1 MLQEKEKQQ
10 LNEQLKNYS
19 DRLRIPGMAI
29 MAHQDGEKVYEYY
42 YRFRDEKEELPV
54 NGDTVFG
61 VASITKS
68 FAALAIMQLQ
78 DAAKWSVL
86 DPVQKWLPPFALPN
100 DGASDEL
107 AMEQLVT
114 PSAGLPGMC
123 AVHIARLQS
132 ILGEPDGR

>member
-42 YRFRDEKEELPV
+42 YGFRDEKEELLV

-68 FAALAIMQLQ
+68 FAALEIMQLQ
-78 DAAKWSVL
+78 NDCKLSVVV
-86 DPVQKWLPPFALPN
+86 PVQKWLPHFALPI
-100 DGASDEL
+100 DGATDK
-107 AMEQLVT
+107 VT
-114 PSAGLPGMC
+114 IYHLDRKSTHLNSSHVSMSY
-123 AVHIARLQS
+123 AV
-132 ILGEPDGR
+132 

>member
-10 LNEQLKNYS
+10 LNEQSKNYS

-78 DAAKWSVL
+78 DDGKLSVL
-86 DPVQKWLPPFALPN
+86 APVQQWMSHFALHT
-100 DGASDEL
+100 D
-107 AMEQLVT
+107 
-114 PSAGLPGMC
+114 SA
-123 AVHIARLQS
+123 
-132 ILGEPDGR
+132 